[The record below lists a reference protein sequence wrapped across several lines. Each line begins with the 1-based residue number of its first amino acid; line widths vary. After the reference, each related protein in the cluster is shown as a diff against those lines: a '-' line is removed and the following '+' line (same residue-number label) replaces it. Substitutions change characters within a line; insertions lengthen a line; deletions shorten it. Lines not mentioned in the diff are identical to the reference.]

1 MGRRE
6 VGSRVGV
13 GGIGRMEG
21 VSRRERGRGR
31 VGVREGWV
39 GF

>member
-13 GGIGRMEG
+13 GGIERMEG
-21 VSRRERGRGR
+21 VSRRETGK
-31 VGVREGWV
+31 V
-39 GF
+39 